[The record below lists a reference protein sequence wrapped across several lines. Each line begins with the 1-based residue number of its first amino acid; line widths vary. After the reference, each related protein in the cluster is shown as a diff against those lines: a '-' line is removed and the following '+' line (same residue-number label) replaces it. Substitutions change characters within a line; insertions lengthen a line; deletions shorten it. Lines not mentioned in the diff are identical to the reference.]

1 MTAVGEPP
9 ALEARN
15 LHRFFRAGEEETL
28 ALRGVSLTVN
38 PGTIVAVLGP
48 SGSGKS
54 TLLGCLAGLD
64 EPAGGTVFVRGEGLS
79 HRPETARARIRAR
92 RIGVL
97 LQTGN
102 LIQHLDLRGNV
113 RVAQLAGGTPA
124 PRRRIDVLL
133 EQVGLAARRH
143 AYPTEL
149 SGGELARAGLAVA
162 LANDP
167 DVVLAD
173 EPTGELDGDTEQQVI
188 RLLAEHAGRGA
199 GLVVVTHSAEVAR
212 MADRVLTLADGQL
225 SA

>member
-15 LHRFFRAGEEETL
+15 LYRFFRAGEEETL

-64 EPAGGTVFVRGEGLS
+64 EPAGGTVFVRGERLS

-124 PRRRIDVLL
+124 PRRRPDVLL

-212 MADRVLTLADGQL
+212 MADRVLTLTDGQL

>member
-1 MTAVGEPP
+1 MTATAEAP

-15 LHRFFRAGEEETL
+15 LYRFFCAGAEETL
-28 ALRGVSLTVN
+28 ALRGVSLTVE
-38 PGTIVAVLGP
+38 PGTTVAVLGP

-54 TLLGCLAGLD
+54 TLVSCLAGLD
-64 EPAGGTVFVRGEGLS
+64 EPAGGTVFVRGERVS
-79 HRPETARARIRAR
+79 HRPETERARIRAR

-102 LIQHLDLRGNV
+102 LLQHLDVRGNV
-113 RVAQLAGGTPA
+113 RVAQLACGTEA
-124 PRRRIDVLL
+124 TRYRADELI

-143 AYPTEL
+143 AYPMEL

-173 EPTGELDGDTEQQVI
+173 EPTGELDGDTEQRVL
-188 RLLAEHAGRGA
+188 RLLGEHAGRGA
-199 GLVVVTHSAEVAR
+199 GLVVVTHSREVAR
-212 MADRVLTLADGQL
+212 MADRVLTLIDGQV
-225 SA
+225 SE

>member
-1 MTAVGEPP
+1 
-9 ALEARN
+9 
-15 LHRFFRAGEEETL
+15 
-28 ALRGVSLTVN
+28 VSLTVD
-38 PGTIVAVLGP
+38 PGTIVAALGP

-54 TLLGCLAGLD
+54 TLIGCLAGLD
-64 EPAGGTVFVRGEGLS
+64 EPAGGTVFVRGERVS
-79 HRPETARARIRAR
+79 HRRETERAKIRAR

-124 PRRRIDVLL
+124 PRRRIDALL
-133 EQVGLAARRH
+133 AQVGLAARRH

-173 EPTGELDGDTEQQVI
+173 EPTGELDGDTEKQVI

-199 GLVVVTHSAEVAR
+199 GLVMVTHSAEVAR
-212 MADRVLTLADGQL
+212 MADRVLTLTDGQL
-225 SA
+225 PA